1 MKNKISIS
9 NFTLFIALSG
19 VLCLFYILLFQP
31 VTYEAQ
37 GDYPAYI
44 NLAKQ
49 IYNMPGAAGTD
60 LSHRSPLYSIV
71 IGLFILIFG
80 ESSHLYPLMIFQYF
94 LIFITVI
101 LIYNIFNLLT
111 SDRIIAFI
119 AGIAGVL
126 NLTTIFFGYMMLSET
141 LTLFLFT
148 WAVWKIL
155 QYYNMQKVY
164 NLVIAGIL
172 SSFVILARF
181 NTLGLPIVIII
192 GLVIVHFV
200 RNKESGTY
208 KLIKEITV
216 FAVSA
221 FAVLNL
227 WALYNYKEK
236 GLYELLPKYHVGQRW
251 AVPATI
257 NKENKTGNDYDEVLA
272 IFLKTREKLLLNAS
286 RGTIRKGSLLSNNL
300 IRKVNDFFRPE
311 VSGYFMY
318 RDSEQ
323 ELLDYYGLDNTPEDI
338 RILNE
343 KLKPFYRIL
352 AEQNRTELNRLRI
365 YSFIYS
371 FKHISPVLPSDST
384 VNLNI
389 LPAFVLKLYKLAF
402 IFICVVAFT
411 GSIIHCSYIISG
423 REKLKSGIYWI
434 ILYSFIWYFPLVN
447 WYASVLGDAN
457 RFRFPADAIILGIF
471 ICYCSFIFGRFR
483 VRYAGIN

>member
-1 MKNKISIS
+1 MRNKIFFS
-9 NFTLFIALSG
+9 NFTLFIVVSG
-19 VLCLFYILLFQP
+19 VLCLFYTLLFHP
-31 VTYEAQ
+31 VTYQAQ

-49 IYNMPGAAGTD
+49 IFNIPGAATTD
-60 LSHRSPLYSIV
+60 LSHRSPLYSV
-71 IGLFILIFG
+71 VLGLFILIFG
-80 ESSHLYPLMIFQYF
+80 ESGHLYPLMIFQYF
-94 LIFITVI
+94 LIFVTSI
-101 LIYNIFNLLT
+101 LIYKIFKLLT

-126 NLTTIFFGYMMLSET
+126 NLTTVFFGYMMLSET

-155 QYYNMQKVY
+155 HYYNMQKIY
-164 NLVIAGIL
+164 SLIIAGIL
-172 SSFVILARF
+172 TGLVVLARF
-181 NTLGLPIVIII
+181 NTLGLPVVIII
-192 GLVIVHFV
+192 GLIIVHFV
-200 RNKESGTY
+200 RNRESGIN
-208 KLIKEITV
+208 KLVKEITV
-216 FAVSA
+216 FAISTLA
-221 FAVLNL
+221 ILNL
-227 WALYNYKEK
+227 WAFYNYTEK

-251 AVPATI
+251 AVPASI
-257 NKENKTGNDYDEVLA
+257 NKENKTGDDYDEVLA
-272 IFLKTREKLLLNAS
+272 IFLKTREELLLNAS
-286 RGTIRKGSLLSNNL
+286 RRTMRKGSLLSNNL

-323 ELLDYYGLDNTPEDI
+323 ELLDYYGLDNTPENI

-343 KLKPFYRIL
+343 KLKPFYRII
-352 AEQNRTELNRLRI
+352 AEQNRRELNRFRI

-371 FKHISPVLPSDST
+371 FKHISPVLPYEST
-384 VNLNI
+384 VSLNI

-402 IFICVVAFT
+402 IFVCVVAFA

-434 ILYSFIWYFPLVN
+434 ILYSLIWYFPLVN

-457 RFRFPADAIILGIF
+457 RFRFPADAVILGIF
-471 ICYCSFIFGRFR
+471 ICYCSFIYRR
-483 VRYAGIN
+483 IKTRYRGIN